1 MLVREGETLAEVKK
15 RIERKLQVSADEF
28 SKVIHFLKFL
38 LVGVMEW
45 QCISIHK

>member
-15 RIERKLQVSADEF
+15 RIERKLQVSPDEF

-38 LVGVMEW
+38 LVVVME
-45 QCISIHK
+45 